1 MFSPSFLTL
10 DFCKDFNH
18 SDVHGVW
25 AAHRLKP
32 HLKRGSS
39 FRGPNLCEKVRHIVG
54 VHLDPPDTA
63 LVRQTLLRRLTVR
76 QVVNFDVVKPIPSR

>member
-1 MFSPSFLTL
+1 MATAQVSVMFSPSFLTL
-10 DFCKDFNH
+10 DFCKDFEH

-25 AAHRLKP
+25 AALRLKL

-54 VHLDPPDTA
+54 FTS
-63 LVRQTLLRRLTVR
+63 TRRTRRWCAKRL
-76 QVVNFDVVKPIPSR
+76 